1 MIGPEHKYQ
10 IIETIYYSSH
20 SIIFRA
26 LNAATQEKVIIKKL
40 NRQLYNLQNLYQL
53 KNEYQLL
60 NKLGGKYVVIPC
72 EFVNFETSFAMV
84 IEDIEAVSL
93 SQYMVHH
100 HITLQEFIFL
110 AIKIC
115 QCLDF
120 VHGNQVIHKDV
131 NPSNIVYNPQTAAI
145 KLIDFGIS
153 SEYSLEALPALNPN
167 ILEGTLPYMS
177 PEQTGRMN
185 RPIDYRTDFYS
196 LGVTLYEMAC
206 GRLPFDSTDPAAIVH
221 SHIAV
226 APVPVHRI
234 NPLIPECVSRI
245 IDKLMS
251 KMPEDRYRSIAGIV
265 SDLKICRD
273 IICKGK
279 IIDAEFEPGQ
289 GDLSD
294 KFEIPRKL
302 YGRDSELKNLL
313 VSFERIHKGKAEL
326 ILIGGYSG
334 IGKTTLVNELH
345 KPIIREQ
352 GIFICGK
359 YDQYTKNKPYSA
371 LFQALDQFCRY
382 ILSEPEISIK
392 QWRLRILKALAGRGR
407 LITDHIPRLEFI
419 IGEQSTIQKVSAPE
433 EQACFKAALKNL
445 IMAIPS
451 SEHPVVFFMD
461 DIHWADMASLELFET
476 VLTDSDIENLM
487 FIGTYRDN
495 EVDAAHPLLRS
506 IEKIKRNDGFV
517 ELVALG
523 NLTLDSIVEMISD
536 ITRRSKEEA
545 RPLAEAVVEKTLGNP
560 FYIIEF
566 INQCHKNH
574 LLFYDQVLKRWQ
586 WDEEGVRTLQIS
598 HNVADFL
605 IGKIGSLPRDTQ
617 ELLAIASCLGNTFNA
632 GDLAMVSG
640 KNPMALKNALKPAV
654 AAEMIYASTSIEG
667 KHKQTQFR
675 FCHDKF
681 QQAGY
686 QAISEER
693 RQSIHLSIARYY
705 ESLNEWEESPLL
717 FVVAEH
723 YAQALNCLHSEEELN
738 RAIDIFFKA
747 AHAAVL
753 SSAFDTARKYL
764 ELIEAKAGERL
775 RRDKAFLLRLYGEFH
790 LVFFSLALFDEMDHT
805 FTRIEAITKEPVD
818 LVDIYCIQ
826 LISLSNRSRYKEAF
840 FLGVSL
846 LEKLGVHYPQRR
858 LAEKINEE
866 VAKYYDYERHN
877 IIATIEEI
885 PTVSDVNTQAIAKLL
900 NRIAP
905 AGLFYNPLAAFWAI
919 CLNTNLLIERGITP
933 WGLESSAALMPVFIA
948 FRGDYRPG
956 YTLTR
961 SSIEIARKMGFTAE
975 LFRVYHILGL
985 FASHWFEPLENS
997 IDYAHEAFKG
1007 NLDNGEFEFSCF
1019 SFFASQAAILETCQS
1034 ISDMQCEVETAY
1046 SFSSKMNNL
1055 FSLLSFVVF
1064 KQLVKALKGETFIYG
1079 SFNDECFQEETH
1091 LSQIEGHA
1099 IGQGYY
1105 SIYRALSAIIFGDFE
1120 TAFILTERV
1129 VPHLRHMSG
1138 FYTIALH
1145 NFLNS
1150 LSICKIIEKLDEG
1163 KEKQNL
1169 NFKLRNNQLWLEK
1182 RARDAPFNFQHLYY
1196 LINAEILSIEG
1207 RYDQALQ
1214 LYEKAIVLAK
1224 ENKRPYHYALFC
1236 ELTGQRYAQMGVMR
1250 IASIYLR
1257 EAYAAYLTW
1266 EAAGKT
1272 EAMKQKYPQL
1282 IFSPVD
1288 AHSVPHCQAHTIFTD
1303 SIDLSAVAEAGQAIS
1318 AEIER
1323 KKLNEKIITIIM
1335 KNSGSS
1341 RGYFLFKEEQGWMLS
1356 TCEPTNSIIEFFIE
1370 GQEIILGNFPATV
1383 SLPISIINYVIRTK
1397 EALIIDNVK
1406 DSQFALDS
1414 YFIEHGASSALCFPV
1429 LFQNILKGI
1438 VYLENNLLT
1447 EAFSP
1452 KRLEVLNILASQ
1464 AAISLENSALFSELD
1479 NKVALRTCQLEQ
1491 EITEH
1496 KKTEKALR
1504 QSEELFSKAFHSCP
1518 AMMAILRMED
1528 HVFIEI
1534 NQSFLTEL
1542 EFTRDE
1548 VTGHTPSEIGMWAD
1562 EEQERLLLGLFNR
1575 RQPADIVECKL
1586 QRKSGQII
1594 FALASTEYLSLNN
1607 QDCQLIVMQDIN
1619 EKKQYEANMFRMDR
1633 LNLIGEMAA
1642 GIGHEI
1648 RNPMTAIRGFLQ
1660 LLSSNDYYEK
1670 DHMYFELMIEE
1681 LDRAN
1686 GIISEYLRM
1695 AKDKR
1700 VELKYKDLDRIIHSL
1715 FPIINADAN
1724 YQGMEVK
1731 LELGSPPMLLIDE
1744 KEIRQMILN
1753 MARNGL
1759 EAMLPGGIL
1768 TIQTKLEKGQIVLA
1782 IKDQGQGLS
1791 SEILDKLGTPFVTTK
1806 EKGTGLGLAVC
1817 YSIAARHHAEI
1828 EAKTGPQG
1836 TTFRI
1841 CFPMPAGQLA
1851 MF

>member
-1 MIGPEHKYQ
+1 MINPEHKYK
-10 IIETIYYSSH
+10 ILETIYYSSH

-26 LNAATQEKVIIKKL
+26 LNTITREKVIIKTL
-40 NRQLYNLQNLYQL
+40 NRKLYNLNNLYQL
-53 KNEYQLL
+53 KHEHKLL
-60 NKLGGKYVVIPC
+60 DRLGGFYVVKPH
-72 EFVNFETSFAMV
+72 EFVNFETSFALV
-84 IEDIEAVSL
+84 IEDIEAISL
-93 SQYMVHH
+93 SQFIVHH
-100 HITLQEFIFL
+100 RLTLKEFIVFAL
-110 AIKIC
+110 KIC

-120 VHGNQVIHKDV
+120 VHSNQVIHKDI
-131 NPSNIVYNPQTAAI
+131 NPSNIVYNPQTETI

-153 SEYSLEALPALNPN
+153 SEYSFEALPALNPN

-196 LGVTLYEMAC
+196 LGITLYEMAC
-206 GRLPFDSTDPAAIVH
+206 GRLPFDSPNPAEIVH
-221 SHIAV
+221 SHIAIT
-226 APVPVHRI
+226 PVPVHRI
-234 NPLIPECVSRI
+234 NSLIPECVSKI

-251 KMPEDRYRSIAGIV
+251 KMPEARYKSIAGIV
-265 SDLKICRD
+265 SDLERCRE
-273 IICKGK
+273 IISNNI
-279 IIDAEFEPGQ
+279 IIDTKFEPGQ

-302 YGRDSELKNLL
+302 YGRDSELNNLL
-313 VSFERIHKGKAEL
+313 VSFERIRKGKAEL

-352 GIFICGK
+352 GIFISGK
-359 YDQYTKNKPYSA
+359 YDQYTKSKPFSA
-371 LFQALDQFCRY
+371 LFQAMDQFCRY
-382 ILSEPEISIK
+382 ILSEPEISVERWK
-392 QWRLRILKALAGRGR
+392 HRILEALAGRGR
-407 LITDHIPRLEFI
+407 LIIEHIPRLEFI
-419 IGEQSTIQKVSAPE
+419 IGEQPSIQQVSAPE

-445 IMAIPS
+445 ILAIPS
-451 SEHPVVFFMD
+451 SAHPVVFFMD

-476 VLTDSDIENLM
+476 VLTDSNIDNLM
-487 FIGTYRDN
+487 FIGAYRDN

-506 IEKIKRNDGFV
+506 IDKIRRNDGIV
-517 ELVALG
+517 QLLALG
-523 NLTLDSIVEMISD
+523 NLTRNIIEEIISD
-536 ITRRSKEEA
+536 ISGRSQEEA

-574 LLFYDQVLKRWQ
+574 LIFYDHGLKRWQ
-586 WDEEGVRTLQIS
+586 WDEEGVRTFKIS
-598 HNVADFL
+598 NNVADYL

-617 ELLAIASCLGNTFNA
+617 ELLAIASCLGNNFNIN
-632 GDLAMVSG
+632 DLAMVSG
-640 KNPMALKNALKPAV
+640 KNEMILKNELKPAI
-654 AAEMIYASTSIEG
+654 ASEMIYATTFVEV
-667 KHKQTQFR
+667 KHEEAQFK

-686 QAISEER
+686 QTISEGR
-693 RQSIHLSIARYY
+693 RQGIHLSIARYY
-705 ESLNEWEESPLL
+705 ASMPEWEESARL

-723 YAQALNCLHSEEELN
+723 YSKALNCLHSEEELN
-738 RAIDIFFKA
+738 RVIDIFFKT
-747 AHAAVL
+747 AHAAIL

-764 ELIEAKAGERL
+764 ELIEANASDEMT
-775 RRDKAFLLRLYGEFH
+775 RDKSFLLHLYCEFH
-790 LVFFSLALFDEMDHT
+790 LVFFSLARFDEMDLA
-805 FTRIEAITKEPVD
+805 FTRIGAIIREPLD

-846 LEKLGVHYPQRR
+846 LEKLGVYYPQHR
-858 LAEKINEE
+858 LAEQINEE
-866 VAKYYDYERHN
+866 VEKYYDYEHN
-877 IIATIEEI
+877 NTITMLEEKPII
-885 PTVSDVNTQAIAKLL
+885 SGVNTKAIAKLI

-919 CLNTNLLIERGITP
+919 CLNTNLMIERGITP
-933 WGLESSAALMPVFIA
+933 WGLESSAAFMPVLIA
-948 FRGDYRPG
+948 LRGDYRPG
-956 YTLTR
+956 YTLTKN
-961 SSIEIARKMGFTAE
+961 SIDIAKKKGFTGE
-975 LFRVYHILGL
+975 LYRMYHTLGL
-985 FASHWFEPLENS
+985 FTSHWFEPLGNS

-1019 SFFASQAAILETCQS
+1019 SYFASQVAILETCES
-1034 ISDMQCEVETAY
+1034 ISDMQCEVEAAF
-1046 SFSSKMNNL
+1046 SFASKMNNY

-1064 KQLVKALKGETFIYG
+1064 KQLVKALKGETFSYG
-1079 SFNDECFQEETH
+1079 SFNDEYFQEETH
-1091 LSQIEGHA
+1091 LIQIEGHA
-1099 IGQGYY
+1099 IGQCYY
-1105 SIYRALSAIIFGDFE
+1105 SIYRALLAVIFGDFQ
-1120 TAFILTERV
+1120 TAFILTESAIPYL
-1129 VPHLRHMSG
+1129 PHMTG

-1150 LSICKIIEKLDEG
+1150 LSICRTIEKLEEG
-1163 KEKQNL
+1163 EEKQNL
-1169 NFKLRNNQLWLEK
+1169 NIKLRNNQVWLEK
-1182 RARDAPFNFQHLYY
+1182 RAQDAPFNFQHLYN

-1207 RYDQALQ
+1207 EYDQALQ
-1214 LYEKAIVLAK
+1214 LYEKAIILAK

-1236 ELTGQRYAQMGVMR
+1236 ELAGQRYTQMGVMR

-1257 EAYAAYLTW
+1257 EAYSAYLTW
-1266 EAAGKT
+1266 ETTGKT
-1272 EAMKQKYPQL
+1272 EAMKEKYPQL
-1282 IFSPVD
+1282 VFSPVD
-1288 AHSVPHCQAHTIFTD
+1288 AHSVPYYQTNTIFTD
-1303 SIDLSAVAEAGQAIS
+1303 SIDLSAVAEASQAIS
-1318 AEIER
+1318 VEIER
-1323 KKLNEKIITIIM
+1323 KKLIEKIITIIM
-1335 KNSGSS
+1335 KNSGSN
-1341 RGYFLFKEEQGWMLS
+1341 RGYLLLKEDTGWMLS
-1356 TCEPTNSIIEFFIE
+1356 KCEHTYGLIEFFIE
-1370 GQEIILGNFPATV
+1370 GREIILDNFTGMV
-1383 SLPISIINYVIRTK
+1383 SLPVSVVSYVARTK
-1397 EALIIDNVK
+1397 EALIIDSVK

-1414 YFIEHGASSALCFPV
+1414 YFIEHSTSSALCFPV

-1438 VYLENNLLT
+1438 VYLENDLMT

-1479 NKVALRTCQLEQ
+1479 NKVALRTRQLEQ
-1491 EITEH
+1491 EIAEH
-1496 KKTEKALR
+1496 KKTENALK
-1504 QSEELFSKAFHSCP
+1504 QSEERFSKAFHSCP

-1548 VTGHTPSEIGMWAD
+1548 VSGHIPLEIGMWAD
-1562 EEQERLLLGLFNR
+1562 QEQECLLFDLFNR
-1575 RQPADIVECKL
+1575 PKPADIVECKL
-1586 QRKSGQII
+1586 QSKSGKTIYV
-1594 FALASTEYLSLNN
+1594 LASTEFLSLNN
-1607 QDCQLIVMQDIN
+1607 RDCQLIVMQNIN

-1686 GIISEYLRM
+1686 GIISEYLGM

-1700 VELKYKDLDRIIHSL
+1700 VDLKYTDLDRIIHFL

-1731 LELGSPPMLLIDE
+1731 LELGTPPMLLIDE

-1759 EAMLPGGIL
+1759 EAMSPGGIL
-1768 TIQTKLEKGQIVLA
+1768 TIQTKVEKGQIVLA

-1791 SEILDKLGTPFVTTK
+1791 PDILDKLGTPFVTTK

-1817 YSIAARHHAEI
+1817 YSIAARHQANIGAE
-1828 EAKTGPQG
+1828 TGPQG
-1836 TTFRI
+1836 TTFKI
-1841 CFPMPAGQLA
+1841 CFPMPVEQLT